1 MAKLKK
7 EEAQWHTQAE
17 ELLKKDELTHDDKL
31 FIFEHWQESANN
43 VNSLHGAFFTPWGLA
58 ADFAIEANFYKDARI
73 IDLCAGI
80 GVLSY
85 AIQNLHK
92 NRDMELDIV
101 CVERNP
107 QYVEIGKKILPNA
120 TWIEADIFELPGLG
134 RFDMAI
140 SNPPFGRIKADGK
153 PPRYTG
159 PEFDFKIID
168 LAADLADFG
177 AFILPAGSAPF
188 MYSGRPFYERY
199 ENNKYKRFFKDT
211 GIYLDVGS
219 GQDTSIYKDSWKGTS
234 VMTEVVTADFTERA

>member
-120 TWIEADIFELPGLG
+120 TWIEAD
-134 RFDMAI
+134 R
-140 SNPPFGRIKADGK
+140 K
-153 PPRYTG
+153 
-159 PEFDFKIID
+159 
-168 LAADLADFG
+168 
-177 AFILPAGSAPF
+177 
-188 MYSGRPFYERY
+188 
-199 ENNKYKRFFKDT
+199 
-211 GIYLDVGS
+211 
-219 GQDTSIYKDSWKGTS
+219 S
-234 VMTEVVTADFTERA
+234 VV